1 MEAQGNAMV
10 LQLLQARSGPQGPSG
25 PASGSLG
32 GPPMPGNTQ
41 PRSAEEVP
49 PPLAGKARQAS
60 HTRSDDR
67 IAVDSLQLQVA
78 VRMGPHFAEAQSVST
93 RFSFMTTRLLEER

>member
-1 MEAQGNAMV
+1 
-10 LQLLQARSGPQGPSG
+10 
-25 PASGSLG
+25 
-32 GPPMPGNTQ
+32 MPGNTQ

-78 VRMGPHFAEAQSVST
+78 VRMGPHFAEAQSVSILKWDES